1 MSAEDLRRA
10 TAIVIRAALSVV
22 EEEGTV
28 CPTCGLTKYTDMR
41 TRVLRKRLSA
51 EARRLSA
58 LAKEIEDAEHA
69 HRG

>member
-1 MSAEDLRRA
+1 MSGPDLRRA
-10 TAIVIRAALSVV
+10 AAIVTAAVREVV

-58 LAKEIEDAEHA
+58 LAKEIEDAEHT